1 MGTRIARW
9 VAMFAVAIVVAG
21 ACTNDTSSGDS
32 GGSGGSGGD
41 TAITT
46 GVTDDSITLSMI
58 ATDLSALAEQNLAP
72 DLGDPAK
79 VVQTTV
85 DSINADGGV
94 DGRTI
99 ELTTHTL
106 PFSLTPEAGRAG
118 CLQATEEDGAF
129 AVIVAPAVFVDVVRC
144 VAVQNQTIT
153 LGTEAYDDALYDEA
167 KGRLFAGGS
176 NISMSANRSA
186 VGFVQ
191 QLDRVGAFDGKTVG
205 LLSAGNT
212 SQPEIMDSSLKP
224 ALKKLDVELAAEA
237 TLPLAEGDQDCTQQD
252 VGIQKMKDANVDLV
266 LLAAPNLCGASA
278 VAAAE
283 KAEFTPQWATYG
295 NNVTNTVASFFA
307 PSKQNF
313 NGAIGVSTQF
323 GADSISDEAKACN
336 ELLADKAGL
345 DYTPGSDRYG
355 FAAIL
360 CMQTQLIAKALGRVK
375 GDLNQASMIAA
386 MESITSVPSNAGPA
400 GSWSKTKH
408 DSGDWVFMAEY
419 QAAEGRFVTTDPKP
433 REVP

>member
-1 MGTRIARW
+1 ML
-9 VAMFAVAIVVAG
+9 AVATVVAG
-21 ACTNDTSSGDS
+21 VCTNDTSSDSSGSS
-32 GGSGGSGGD
+32 GGSD
-41 TAITT
+41 AITT
-46 GVTDDSITLSMI
+46 GVSDDSITLSMI
-58 ATDLSALAEQNLAP
+58 ATDLSVLAEQNLAP

-79 VVQTTV
+79 VVQATV
-85 DSINADGGV
+85 DAINDDDGI

-118 CLQATEEDGAF
+118 CLQATEEDNAF
-129 AVIVAPAVFVDVVRC
+129 AVIVAPAVFVDVIRC
-144 VAVQNQTIT
+144 VAVQNKTIT
-153 LGTEAYDDALYDEA
+153 LGTEAYDDALYEEA
-167 KGRLFAGGS
+167 GGRLFAGGS
-176 NISMSANRSA
+176 NISMSANRAA

-212 SQPEIMDSSLKP
+212 TQPEIMDSSLKP
-224 ALKKLDVELAAEA
+224 ALKKLKVELAAEA

-252 VGIQKMKDANVDLV
+252 VGIQKMKDADVDLV

-278 VAAAE
+278 VAAAA
-283 KAEFTPQWATYG
+283 KAEYQPQWATYG
-295 NNVTNTVASFFA
+295 NNVTNTVASFFS
-307 PSKQNF
+307 PSKENF
-313 NGAIGVSTQF
+313 NGAIGVTTQF
-323 GADSISDEAKACN
+323 GVDTISDEAKDCN
-336 ELLADKAGL
+336 EMLADTAGL
-345 DYTPGSDRYG
+345 DYTPGTDRYG

-360 CMQTQLIAKALGRVK
+360 CMQTRLIAQALGRINGKV
-375 GDLNQASMIAA
+375 NQATMIEA

-419 QAAEGRFVTTDPKP
+419 QADEGKFVTTDPTP

>member
-1 MGTRIARW
+1 MGSRIVRW
-9 VAMFAVAIVVAG
+9 IAAIAVAAVVAG
-21 ACTNDTSSGDS
+21 ACTSNTDSGSSGDS
-32 GGSGGSGGD
+32 GAAD
-41 TAITT
+41 AVTT

-58 ATDLSALAEQNLAP
+58 ATDLSMLAEQGLAP

-79 VVQTTV
+79 AVQTTV
-85 DSINADGGV
+85 DAINDDNGIN
-94 DGRTI
+94 GRMI

-106 PFSLTPEAGRAG
+106 PFSLSPEAGRAG
-118 CLQATEEDGAF
+118 CLQATEEDEAF
-129 AVIVAPAVFVDVVRC
+129 VVIVAPAVFVDVVRC

-153 LGTEAYDDALYDEA
+153 LGTEAYDDALYEEA

-186 VGFVQ
+186 IGFVQ
-191 QLDRVGAFDGKTVG
+191 QLDRVDAFDGKTVG

-224 ALKKLDVELAAEA
+224 ALKKLGVELAAEA

-252 VGIQKMKDANVDLV
+252 TGIQRMKDADVDLV

-283 KAEFTPQWATYG
+283 KAEFQPQWATYG
-295 NNVTNTVASFFA
+295 NNVTNTVASFFG
-307 PSKQNF
+307 PSKENY

-323 GADSISDEAKACN
+323 GEETISDGAKECN
-336 ELLADKAGL
+336 KLLADEAGL
-345 DYTPGSDRYG
+345 EYTPGTDRYG

-360 CMQTQLIAKALGRVK
+360 CMQTKLIAAALDRVDK
-375 GDLNQASMIAA
+375 DDLNQATMIAA
-386 MESITSVPSNAGPA
+386 MESIKSVPSNAGPA

-408 DSGDWVFMAEY
+408 DSGDWLFMAEY
-419 QAAEGRFVTTDPKP
+419 EAAEGKFVTTDPEP